1 MITRTEY
8 LERSSASVFR
18 YERKKHYRE
27 YHAQFIGK
35 RAIDYVLRCIGEKAI
50 RNSTDEHMNDI
61 PLALWD
67 RLDMRPHISTKL
79 LSEATGSQPGRY
91 QWAPSD
97 NVCIAKEAAR
107 QWKEADQQ

>member
-8 LERSSASVFR
+8 LDRSSAAFSR
-18 YERKKHYRE
+18 DERKKHYRE
-27 YHAQFIGK
+27 YYAQFIGQNTI
-35 RAIDYVLRCIGEKAI
+35 AYVVRCIGEQAI

-61 PLALWD
+61 PLASWD
-67 RLDMRPHISTKL
+67 RLEMRPHINTKI

-91 QWAPSD
+91 SWAPSD

-107 QWKEADQQ
+107 QWKEAN